1 MSKIK
6 LGVLAI
12 IILSLT
18 ILLHII
24 PNDAPAVMECS
35 IAATP
40 EPIVEA
46 IEQEPVM
53 LVEEPAEPEEEPAE
67 PEEEGPEIYNVPLDD
82 ALQRHTY
89 NLCVDYEVEEYY
101 PLVLAVMWRE
111 SEFVPTIISKT
122 NDYGLMQ
129 INKINHKWLSD
140 KLEITDFLDEEQNI
154 HAGVFMLSLYLHKY
168 EDIDKALM
176 AYNMGEN
183 GAKKRWA
190 AGTYTTNYTRTTR
203 ERLELILSGE
213 GYQK

>member
-1 MSKIK
+1 MSKVKI
-6 LGVLAI
+6 GVLVLVI
-12 IILSLT
+12 VSLT
-18 ILLHII
+18 VLLHIN
-24 PNDAPAVMECS
+24 PKNEPAVAECS

-40 EPIVEA
+40 EPIIEV

-53 LVEEPAEPEEEPAE
+53 LVEEPAEQ
-67 PEEEGPEIYNVPLDD
+67 EEEGPEIYNVPLDD
-82 ALQRHTY
+82 ALQRYTY
-89 NLCVDYEVEEYY
+89 NLCVDYEIEEHY

-111 SEFVPTIISKT
+111 SEFVPTLISKT

-176 AYNMGEN
+176 VYNMGET
-183 GAKKRWA
+183 GAKKRWD
-190 AGTYTTNYTRTTR
+190 AGIYSTNYTRTTR